1 MCSSMTLVRFAVGLG
16 YIVVS
21 ESTSSKLGSMTKQ
34 SLIYELELAAS
45 ILAMKLWGRDAS
57 ANLHVCYGDNDSAR
71 FSLIRASGSGLV
83 ASFFLEKYLSW
94 EAENNVATWFARVPT
109 EANIADFPS
118 RFQKVDVLRD
128 DLSCNGSAETVF
140 GDLVS
145 GIDVGKP
152 QI

>member
-1 MCSSMTLVRFAVGLG
+1 M
-16 YIVVS
+16 
-21 ESTSSKLGSMTKQ
+21 
-34 SLIYELELAAS
+34 
-45 ILAMKLWGRDAS
+45 
-57 ANLHVCYGDNDSAR
+57 CYGDNDSAR

-83 ASFFLEKYLSW
+83 ASSFLGKYLSW

-118 RFQKVDVLRD
+118 SFQKVDILRD
-128 DLSCNGSAETVF
+128 DLSCNSSAETVF

-152 QI
+152 QV